1 MNTDLIKKGY
11 NQIAWAYQNERD
23 LLKSGKY
30 LQKLL
35 QLIKPQSYILD
46 LGCGSGDPI
55 DIELIKHGHLVV
67 GLDISPVQIELAKKN
82 CPTGSFS
89 VRDIQTLLPKE
100 FEADCVVSFYTFF
113 HIAKEKQL
121 KLLKTVNT
129 FLPIGGLFLLTMGDT
144 DFEGYH
150 ELYEAKMWSSQ
161 YGPQKN
167 AQLLT
172 EAGFEILIN
181 TIDTSGREK
190 HQILLCKKIKNL
202 VPS

>member
-11 NQIAWAYQNERD
+11 NQIAGAYQNERD
-23 LLKSGKY
+23 LLKSGKH
-30 LQKLL
+30 LQKFL

-55 DIELIKHGHLVV
+55 DIELIKQEHLVV
-67 GLDISPVQIELAKKN
+67 GLDISPVQIEHAKKN

-113 HIAKEKQL
+113 HIAREKHL
-121 KLLKTVNT
+121 ELLKTVNT
-129 FLPIGGLFLLTMGDT
+129 FLPIDGLFLLTMGDI
-144 DFEGYH
+144 DFEGFH
-150 ELYEAKMWSSQ
+150 ELYGTKMWSSQ